1 MSQPVYFPPLETL
14 SLPCVEPDP
23 TKKDICA
30 SNNNTYLSVPTPTTT
45 PEEEEDED
53 EEKDDL
59 LHNLLYKIKD
69 LQSQLIS
76 FRPESPSEA
85 HQQARLL
92 TQLFDLEFIR
102 AKGQILFSLDP
113 ETDPD
118 EYQRIKGLVVAAL
131 VAYKKTHHPQ

>member
-23 TKKDICA
+23 TRDICV

-45 PEEEEDED
+45 PEEEDDEE

-59 LHNLLYKIKD
+59 LHDLTYKIKD

-76 FRPESPSEA
+76 FHPESPNEA
-85 HQQARLL
+85 RQQTRLL

-102 AKGQILFSLDP
+102 AKAQILFSLDP

-131 VAYKKTHHPQ
+131 VAYKKTHHSQ